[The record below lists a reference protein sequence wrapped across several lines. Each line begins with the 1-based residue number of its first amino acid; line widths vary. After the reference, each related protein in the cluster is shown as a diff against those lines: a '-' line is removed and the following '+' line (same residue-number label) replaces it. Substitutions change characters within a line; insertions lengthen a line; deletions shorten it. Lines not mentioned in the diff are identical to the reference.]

1 MQEFAAWVRRFLST
15 PSARRAT
22 FFSGGVFYWDEFLST
37 PSARRATPGLCPD
50 AQAGRISIHALREEG
65 DQKGEPITIPLND
78 FYPRPPRGGRPSAS
92 PSTARRSG
100 FLSTPSA
107 RRATSELPQL
117 ALVGAISIHALR
129 EKGDVRLSVP
139 RICEVDFYPR
149 PPRGGRH
156 IKKAQEPDNVQ
167 FLSTPSARRA
177 TCRSGETKRP
187 EKFLSTPSARRAT
200 PARTQFST
208 LLSYFYPRPP
218 RGGRPPATTPSPFP
232 YAISIHALR
241 EEGDVAPSFSLSVS
255 SAFLSTPSARRATV
269 SVSSGSSRV
278 SNFYPRP
285 PRGGRRVS
293 CQNAD
298 KPTIFLSTPSAR
310 RATVFFGWEDERV

>member
-1 MQEFAAWVRRFLST
+1 MQ
-15 PSARRAT
+15 RAGSRA
-22 FFSGGVFYWDEFLST
+22 SGGFLST

-149 PPRGGRH
+149 PPRGGRLPTR
-156 IKKAQEPDNVQ
+156 QEKE
-167 FLSTPSARRA
+167 AEA
-177 TCRSGETKRP
+177 
-187 EKFLSTPSARRAT
+187 KFLSTPSARRAT
-200 PARTQFST
+200 AAAARATARPANFYPRPPRGGRPAVRTKKSLPRRHFYPRPPRGGRHADLENPTQAPMISIHA
-208 LLSYFYPRPP
+208 LREEGDPSSPSMQRRHHYFYPRPP
-218 RGGRPPATTPSPFP
+218 RGGRPPTARHSPGLGT
-232 YAISIHALR
+232 ISIHALR
-241 EEGDVAPSFSLSVS
+241 EEGD
-255 SAFLSTPSARRATV
+255 RALTT
-269 SVSSGSSRV
+269 
-278 SNFYPRP
+278 
-285 PRGGRRVS
+285 
-293 CQNAD
+293 C
-298 KPTIFLSTPSAR
+298 
-310 RATVFFGWEDERV
+310 RACP